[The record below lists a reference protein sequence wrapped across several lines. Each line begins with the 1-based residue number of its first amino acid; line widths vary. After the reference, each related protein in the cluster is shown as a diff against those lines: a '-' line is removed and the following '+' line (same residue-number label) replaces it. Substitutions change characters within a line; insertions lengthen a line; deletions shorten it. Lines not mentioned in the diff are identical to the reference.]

1 MWTSNLNPAQVS
13 SLKCSAPQLLKPKL
27 KVLYCVFAGCIAN
40 HQVQLNTELV
50 DYIYLL
56 YVEVLNKVC
65 LRVLLLCKFENHWSI
80 SLPVVQ
86 HYDFVVHS
94 LQQMCKCST
103 CVEHLPALLIS
114 FGRETQRL
122 VAGWTQQGEQFS
134 SLRIFLF
141 LLEVFVVVF
150 KKVKY

>member
-1 MWTSNLNPAQVS
+1 MD
-13 SLKCSAPQLLKPKL
+13 
-27 KVLYCVFAGCIAN
+27 
-40 HQVQLNTELV
+40 TELV
-50 DYIYLL
+50 DHIYLL

-65 LRVLLLCKFENHWSI
+65 LTNRVPPLGEFENHWSN

-86 HYDFVVHS
+86 QYDFVGHS

-114 FGRETQRL
+114 FGTEMQRL
-122 VAGWTQQGEQFS
+122 AVVMQQGEEFS
-134 SLRIFLF
+134 SLRTFLF
-141 LLEVFVVVF
+141 LLELFVVVF